1 MTRVFVRRA
10 LEIVAARAAGQEPHA
25 RYPYTVVV

>member
-10 LEIVAARAAGQEPHA
+10 LEVAGARAMGQESHA